1 MTTAKPRPPLAPG
14 ETRAYPVLPLRDT
27 VVFPHMIAPLFVGRK
42 SSAHRLENLR
52 AIIANAQGRG
62 EEARDMESVVAW
74 LLWMLGFSVAHLNTR
89 RTRDAA
95 DLLVTSPAGHFAV
108 VECTTGLLKA
118 ENKLSLLHERAC
130 CR

>member
-1 MTTAKPRPPLAPG
+1 
-14 ETRAYPVLPLRDT
+14 
-27 VVFPHMIAPLFVGRK
+27 
-42 SSAHRLENLR
+42 
-52 AIIANAQGRG
+52 
-62 EEARDMESVVAW
+62 MESVVAW

-118 ENKLSLLHERAC
+118 ENKLSLLHERAEAVRRSLAVSNRSHLHLLPC
-130 CR
+130 NHPALLRLRPRAIYQFHRPPCRAWKAPLPRLEKAKK